1 MNDFRAG
8 DTPRDLEATWLRAGQ
23 SDESLQK
30 FLRDVDKLYSFDRLI
45 TLVLDRSI
53 DRTFNGHRDFLVS
66 ATILEWLLH
75 FDTFENGLVLKPH
88 MAADD
93 PDGMRFAMFMNA
105 IRKVILDGVHRLVED
120 SILVGRMP
128 PKGVV
133 LYFTEDLSARFLVA
147 YDANSGLTRISFVEH
162 IPDVRSF
169 FDVAEIKGI
178 RTARGRDKAKS
189 FVQSGHKALIHLG
202 VFTHVD
208 RRRHFGVFGPSID
221 TLLMARIVADHART
235 ASPASILEVGV
246 GSGHILAVALL
257 NSQSVVHATGLDIEP
272 FSIICAQENLSRT
285 KSTSVRPLDKLDL
298 TLIMGSF
305 DEEKFGRKFDLVIC
319 NPPYVANERGDKSG
333 AESEYGTATMGLDLI
348 EQLLGA
354 LPGLLSEDGRCLMMV
369 STASLGFEALVPEC
383 LSATM
388 APPTDRMRVP
398 FDIEAANDEQRRI
411 VYLFRQGGIERGLEA
426 SYTHE
431 LRPYWITVKR

>member
-1 MNDFRAG
+1 VSASRLSERPQNLETIWLVAG
-8 DTPRDLEATWLRAGQ
+8 EN
-23 SDESLQK
+23 DESLQK

-53 DRTFNGHRDFLVS
+53 DRTFMGHRNFLPYDNV
-66 ATILEWLLH
+66 LDWVLH
-75 FDTFENGLVLKPH
+75 LDTFENGLVLQPH
-88 MAADD
+88 MAHDN
-93 PDGMRFAMFMNA
+93 PDGMRFALFMNS
-105 IRKVILDGVHRLVED
+105 IHKVILDGIHRLIED

-133 LYFTEDLSARFLVA
+133 LYFTEDLSARFLIA
-147 YDANSGLTRISFVEH
+147 YDANTGLTRISFVEH
-162 IPDVRSF
+162 FPDVKAF

-189 FVQSGHKALIHLG
+189 FIQSGHKALIHLG

-221 TLLMARIVADHART
+221 TLLMARLVADYARSE
-235 ASPASILEVGV
+235 SPASVLEVGV

-257 NSQSVVHATGLDIEP
+257 NCQFVAHATGLDIEP
-272 FSIICAQENLSRT
+272 FSIICAHENLSRT
-285 KSTSVRPLDKLDL
+285 KSTSLRPLDKLDL
-298 TLIMGSF
+298 SLIIGSF
-305 DEEKFGRKFDLVIC
+305 AKEKFGRKFDLIIC
-319 NPPYVANERGDKSG
+319 NPPYVAHEMGDRSG
-333 AESEYGTATMGLDLI
+333 ADSEYGTATMGLDLI

-354 LPGLLSEDGRCLMMV
+354 LPDILSDGGRCLMMV
-369 STASLGFEALVPEC
+369 STASLGFEAMVPKC
-383 LSATM
+383 LSAII
-388 APPTDRMRVP
+388 APSADRVRVP

-411 VYLFRQGGIERGLEA
+411 DYLLREGGIERAGDG

-431 LRPYWITVKR
+431 LRPYWIKVKQ

>member
-1 MNDFRAG
+1 MSSSRQG
-8 DTPRDLEATWLRAGQ
+8 DGPRDLDATWLVAGE

-30 FLRDVDKLYSFDRLI
+30 FLRDVDKLYSFDRLM

-53 DRTFNGHRDFLVS
+53 DRTFKAHRNFLVYDNV
-66 ATILEWLLH
+66 IDWMLH

-88 MAADD
+88 MAHDD
-93 PDGMRFAMFMNA
+93 PEGMRFALFMDS
-105 IRKVILDGVHRLVED
+105 IRKVILDGIHRLVED

-133 LYFTEDLSARFLVA
+133 LYFAEDLSARFLVA

-162 IPDVRSF
+162 IPDVKSF
-169 FDVAEIKGI
+169 FDPAKIESI

-208 RRRHFGVFGPSID
+208 RRRHYGVFGPSID
-221 TLLMARIVADHART
+221 TLLMARIVADYVRS
-235 ASPASILEVGV
+235 ASPSSILEVGV

-257 NSQSVVHATGLDIEP
+257 NSQSVAHATGLDIEP
-272 FSIICAQENLSRT
+272 FSIICAQENLGRT
-285 KSTSVRPLDKLDL
+285 QSTSVRPMDKLDL
-298 TLIMGSF
+298 TLIIGSF
-305 DEEKFGRKFDLVIC
+305 AKEKFGRRFDFIIC
-319 NPPYVANERGDKSG
+319 NPPYVAQEKSDKSG
-333 AESEYGTATMGLDLI
+333 AESEFGVATMGFDLI

-354 LPGLLSEDGRCLMMV
+354 LPDLLSKDGRCLMMV
-369 STASLGFEALVPEC
+369 STATLGFEAMIPEG

-398 FDIEAANDEQRRI
+398 FDIEAANDEERRI
-411 VYLFRQGGIERGLEA
+411 TYLLSKEGIGREPDK